1 MYSKITSL
9 MERCGEVML
18 SAQNIGGGIIKK
30 PGDANFV
37 TNYDIKVQDILISGL
52 RDILPEAEF
61 IAEESDD
68 ASVAQGKLMA
78 GYSFVIDPI
87 DGTTNFIKGFDHSA
101 ISVALCYKSD
111 VIFGAIY
118 NPYTHQM
125 YTARRGGG
133 AYLNGKRII
142 VHEGGLADGVVS
154 FGTTPYHRERTA
166 ETLRI
171 VEKILKVSMDIRRT
185 GSAALDLCDVACKR
199 SNLFFELE
207 LNPWDYAAGSILISE
222 AGGVITTIE
231 KTALR
236 FDRPC
241 SVLAGTPAA
250 YKEALEI
257 FNSLKK

>member
-18 SAQNIGGGIIKK
+18 SARDIGGGIIKK

-37 TNYDIKVQDILISGL
+37 TDYDIKVQDILISGL
-52 RDILPEAEF
+52 HDILPEAEF
-61 IAEESDD
+61 IAEENDAASDMQD
-68 ASVAQGKLMA
+68 KLTA

-133 AYLNGKRII
+133 AYLNGKRIT

-171 VEKILKVSMDIRRT
+171 VEEILKVSMDIRRI

-207 LNPWDYAAGSILISE
+207 LNPWDYAAGSLLISE

-241 SVLAGTPAA
+241 SVLAGTPKA